1 MTPTIKMNLTQYMIK
16 TSEDISFD
24 EFCVFYAEDLQLE
37 YINTGAYHEFRNKEV
52 WLRWEYEKYVSG
64 KY

>member
-1 MTPTIKMNLTQYMIK
+1 MIK